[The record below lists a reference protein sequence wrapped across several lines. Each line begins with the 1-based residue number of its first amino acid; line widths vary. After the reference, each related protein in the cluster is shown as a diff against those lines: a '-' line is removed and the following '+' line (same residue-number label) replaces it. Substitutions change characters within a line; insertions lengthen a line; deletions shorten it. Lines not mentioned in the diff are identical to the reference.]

1 MTRPLHSLLP
11 IATALAL
18 SLGGGFVFRLL
29 HIPLP
34 WMLGPMS
41 VVGIAGMRGV
51 RVGALRGGR
60 QAGQVV
66 IGCALG
72 LYFSAEVTRQLIAYG
87 G

>member
-1 MTRPLHSLLP
+1 MKRPSCSLLP
-11 IATALAL
+11 ILTALAL
-18 SLGGGFVFRLL
+18 SVGGGFVFRLL